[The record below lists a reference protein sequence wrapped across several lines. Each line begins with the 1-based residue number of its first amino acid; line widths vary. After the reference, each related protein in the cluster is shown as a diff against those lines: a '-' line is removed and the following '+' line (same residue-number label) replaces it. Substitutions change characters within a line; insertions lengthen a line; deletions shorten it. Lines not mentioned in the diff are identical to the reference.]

1 MGKKNGH
8 SVDHKK
14 AYVGVWMTLIILTAV
29 TVWVSYHNYGTWNIA
44 VAMLVATIKASLVC
58 LYFMHLR
65 YDNRV
70 NQVVFVASFVF
81 LAIFVGLTASDVLE
95 RPVKAQAKVHA
106 IQGPVGDV
114 SAKMN
119 ELRKETPQLVAKGKE
134 LFQVNCV
141 TCHGAQGKGDGPAAG
156 ALTPKPR
163 NFTSAEGW
171 VNGRAPA
178 QIFKTVS
185 EGVSGSAMASFSTLP
200 IEDRWALVHY
210 VRSLSP
216 NPPSDT
222 PQTLA
227 AIGIQ
232 EGTAATKPAEE
243 KIELPISYAIDR
255 LVQEAQ
261 KK

>member
-1 MGKKNGH
+1 MGSKNGH
-8 SVDHKK
+8 SVNHRK
-14 AYVGVWMTLIILTAV
+14 AYIAVWITLLVLTFI
-29 TVWVSYHNYGTWNIA
+29 TVEVSYHNYGTWNIA

-70 NQVVFVASFVF
+70 NLVVFVSSFVF
-81 LAIFVGLTASDVLE
+81 LAIFIGLTASDVLE
-95 RPVKAQAKVHA
+95 RPVKAQAKVNA

-141 TCHGAQGKGDGPAAG
+141 TCHGAEGKGDGPAAA

-171 VNGRAPA
+171 VNGRAPS

-210 VRSLSP
+210 VRSLGP
-216 NPPSDT
+216 NPPPDT
-222 PQTLA
+222 AQTLA
-227 AIGIQ
+227 AIGLQ
-232 EGTAATKPAEE
+232 EGGAATKPAQE
-243 KIELPISYAIDR
+243 KIELPISFAIDR
-255 LVQEAQ
+255 LVEEA
-261 KK
+261 KKK